1 MRPISRVN
9 DPLLAKAIQAE
20 VKRRQGIAAKTLFDR
35 TPQQLSSDRIA
46 FYLDRVHAKQ
56 RAFLLD
62 THRYKAL
69 LCPRGTGKTTGTL
82 YHVLM
87 SAEKHPGSTIAYV
100 VPDSK
105 AHAKDLFWLPLK
117 HLDEELHLGL
127 QFKEVEK
134 RVITPNGTNIL
145 LLAAHDKDSPTRLRG
160 TPFSCV
166 VLDECKDF
174 GPHFETLVVEA
185 VVPRLGDFD
194 GTLILAGTPG
204 DLLDG
209 LFFRITT
216 QKPDGWGVHTWVKPD
231 NTFLPKQERDLQW
244 IEEHRY
250 KPFGLDRNSAKFR
263 REQLAEWVAEDSQRG
278 YMYDPCKNAWDGELN
293 PIIEYDYICGIDIG
307 KKDATVFVIMAFS
320 SYDPNLYVVEAHAF
334 HPMHIQ
340 EIADTYDGFNQRY
353 EFVSTV
359 ADCGGL
365 GVLITD
371 DINHRYGF
379 NWKPAEKKQ
388 KASYVAQMNSDFIM
402 GRIKCEES
410 SILAKAWCRSV
421 KDPKTMLP
429 LHSDEGD
436 AALYAWRES
445 LHWTG
450 AYSPVPPVEGS
461 PEYWYKREQ
470 EMVAKAVDR
479 KKSGSNTWRAPSDAK
494 EELVY
499 E

>member
-1 MRPISRVN
+1 MPRPIPRVK
-9 DPLLAKAIQAE
+9 DAVVAKAILAE
-20 VKRRQGIAAKTLFDR
+20 AKRRRNIAAQTLFDR
-35 TPQQLSSDRIA
+35 TPVELASSRIS
-46 FYLDRVHAKQ
+46 FFLDRVHAKQ
-56 RAFLLD
+56 RDFLLD

-87 SAEKHPGSTIAYV
+87 SAEKHPRSTIAYV

-117 HLDEELHLGL
+117 ELDEKLQLGL
-127 QFKEVEK
+127 TFKEVEK

-204 DLLDG
+204 DVLDG

-216 QKPDGWGVHTWVKPD
+216 QKPDGWGIHHWVKSD
-231 NTFLPKQERDLQW
+231 NTFLQPNERDLSW
-244 IEEHRY
+244 IETNRY
-250 KPFGLDRNSAKFR
+250 LPFGLDRNSAKFR

-278 YMYDPCKNAWDGELN
+278 YKYDPTKNAYDGTLN
-293 PIIEYDYICGIDIG
+293 PVIAYDYICGIDIG
-307 KKDATVFVIMAFS
+307 KKDATVFAIMAFS

-340 EIADTYDGFNQRY
+340 EIAETYDRFNERY
-353 EFVSTV
+353 AFVSTV
-359 ADCGGL
+359 ADTGGL

-379 NWKPAEKKQ
+379 DWKPAEKKQ

-402 GRIKCEES
+402 GRIKCREDN
-410 SILAKAWCRSV
+410 ILAKAWVRSI
-421 KDPKTMLP
+421 KDPKTQLP

-450 AYSPVPPVEGS
+450 AYSAVPPVEGS

-470 EMVAKAVDR
+470 EMVANAVKR
-479 KKSGSNTWRAPSDAK
+479 KQNGSNTFRAPSDSN
-494 EELVY
+494 E
-499 E
+499 

>member
-1 MRPISRVN
+1 MSGKLSRVQ
-9 DPLLAKAIQAE
+9 DAVQARAILQEAQ
-20 VKRRQGIAAKTLFDR
+20 RRRAILDQTVFDR
-35 TPQQLSSDRIA
+35 TPKPLPADRVA
-46 FYLDRVHAKQ
+46 FFLDRVHAKQ
-56 RAFLLD
+56 KKFLLD
-62 THRYKAL
+62 KHRYKAL

-87 SAEKHPGSTIAYV
+87 SAERHPRSTIAYV

-117 HLDEELHLGL
+117 ELDEKLQLGL
-127 QFKEVEK
+127 TFKEVEK

-204 DLLDG
+204 DVLDG

-216 QKPDGWGVHTWVKPD
+216 DRPEGWGIHHWVKSD
-231 NTFLPKQERDLQW
+231 NTFLKKNERDLKW

-250 KPFGLDRNSAKFR
+250 RPFGLDRHSAKFR
-263 REQLAEWVAEDSQRG
+263 REQLAEWVSEDSQRG
-278 YMYDPCKNAWDGELN
+278 YRYDPLKNSWDEVLN
-293 PIIEYDYICGIDIG
+293 PLIEYEYICGIDIG
-307 KKDATVFVIMAFS
+307 KRDATVFVVMAFS
-320 SYDPNLYVVEAHAF
+320 NHDPNLYVIEAHAF

-340 EIADTYDGFNQRY
+340 EIADTYFDFHTRYGF
-353 EFVSTV
+353 VATV
-359 ADCGGL
+359 ADTGGL

-379 NWKPAEKKQ
+379 DWKSAEKRQ
-388 KASYVAQMNSDFIM
+388 KASYVEQMNSDFIM
-402 GRIKCEES
+402 GRIKCSETN
-410 SILAKAWCRSV
+410 ILAAAWLRSIR
-421 KDPKTMLP
+421 DPKTGLP

-450 AYSPVPPVEGS
+450 KYTAAPPVVGS
-461 PEYWYKREQ
+461 PEYWYAREQ
-470 EMVAKAVDR
+470 EMVAYAIKN
-479 KKSGSNTWRAPSDAK
+479 KSKQNNWMENAPSDAN
-494 EELVY
+494 V
-499 E
+499 